1 MIKKVAAIN
10 DMSGIGKCS
19 LSVALPILSAL
30 KTQCCP
36 YPTAILSSQTGY
48 PKFTYLDFTSHM
60 KEYGETWKKLNVGL
74 DTIYSGFLGSID
86 QIDIVS
92 DFINQNKNAYVIVD
106 PVMGDGGN
114 YYQTFNDEICNK
126 IKDLVKVSDLVT
138 PNLTEACILTNKEYH
153 QNYSRDELI
162 NIAKDL
168 SDLGPLNVVIT
179 GIVEGDNI
187 LNLAYNKST
196 DEAYFTSVKY
206 NNRSYSGTGDIFT
219 SIICGLLTNNY
230 DLNFAVETATKFI
243 YKTINY
249 TSKFNTNRN
258 DGVMFE
264 MFLGDL
270 ISL

>member
-1 MIKKVAAIN
+1 M
-10 DMSGIGKCS
+10 
-19 LSVALPILSAL
+19 
-30 KTQCCP
+30 
-36 YPTAILSSQTGY
+36 
-48 PKFTYLDFTSHM
+48 
-60 KEYGETWKKLNVGL
+60 
-74 DTIYSGFLGSID
+74 
-86 QIDIVS
+86 
-92 DFINQNKNAYVIVD
+92 
-106 PVMGDGGN
+106 
-114 YYQTFNDEICNK
+114 
-126 IKDLVKVSDLVT
+126 
-138 PNLTEACILTNKEYH
+138 TEACILTKKEYH
-153 QNYSRDELI
+153 HNYSRLELI

-168 SDLGPLNVVIT
+168 SNLGPLNVVIT

-187 LNLAYNKST
+187 LNLAYNKSS

-249 TSKFNTNRN
+249 TSQFNTDRN